1 MRILHTSDWHI
12 GRTFHGADLLADQRA
27 ALAELAAIAGRESV
41 DVVIVAGDIYDRAIP
56 SADAVAVC
64 DEAFC
69 ALREAGARIVVSSG
83 NHDSPTRLGAG
94 ATFSAEGG
102 LYLRTR
108 PQDCARPVLLS
119 DAHGPVCLYA
129 LPYLEPET
137 TRDALGVPEA
147 RSHQEIL
154 AAALSAVRVDLDR
167 RRAEDSRTRAVVA
180 VHAFVVGAAASGSER
195 SIAVGGVETVSADL
209 LMDFDYVALGHLHS
223 TQEVRPGIWY
233 SGSPLAYSFGERSS
247 DKGALLVELDAGGL
261 GAVTRVPLRSARGT
275 SLLTGTIEQLLTDPA
290 HRAAEE
296 HYVSAILT
304 DPVRP
309 VDPMRR
315 LKERFP
321 YAVHLEWI
329 EQQQAAS
336 RSYKERVVGRSDID
350 VMAGFLADVRS
361 PVEPGEVELLERALR
376 SATSDGD
383 DTAVSGTVEVGRTA

>member
-27 ALAELAAIAGRESV
+27 ALTELAAIVAAEAV
-41 DVVIVAGDIYDRAIP
+41 EVVIVAGDVYDRAIP

-64 DEAFC
+64 DEAFR
-69 ALREAGARIVVSSG
+69 ALRAAGARIVVGSG

-94 ATFSAEGG
+94 AAFSAEGG

-108 PQDCARPVLLS
+108 PQDCAEPILFV
-119 DAHGPVCLYA
+119 DAHGPVAVYA

-137 TRDALGVPEA
+137 TRDVLGVPAA
-147 RSHQEIL
+147 RSHQDIL
-154 AAALSAVRVDLDR
+154 AAAMCAVRTDLDR
-167 RRAEDSRTRAVVA
+167 RRAQDPHLRSVVA
-180 VHAFVVGAAASGSER
+180 LHAFVVGAAASGSER

-209 LMDFDYVALGHLHS
+209 LADVDYVALGHLHS

-233 SGSPLAYSFGERSS
+233 SGSPLVYSFGERSA
-247 DKGALLVELDAGGL
+247 DKGVLLVDLDAGGL
-261 GAVTRVPLRSARGT
+261 AAVRRVPLRSPRGST
-275 SLLTGTIEQLLTDPA
+275 RLTGTLEQLLTDPA
-290 HRAAEE
+290 HTAVEQ
-296 HYVSAILT
+296 HYISAVLT

-321 YAVHLEWI
+321 FAVHLEWVDR
-329 EQQQAAS
+329 QPTAS
-336 RSYKERVVGRSDID
+336 RTYRERVTGRADLD

-361 PVEPGEVELLERALR
+361 PAEPAEVDLLEVALR
-376 SATSDGD
+376 AAMSEGD
-383 DTAVSGTVEVGRTA
+383 DVTPSTAELRTA

>member
-27 ALAELAAIAGRESV
+27 ALAELAAIVAAEAV
-41 DVVIVAGDIYDRAIP
+41 DVVIIAGDVYDRAIP

-64 DEAFC
+64 DEAFR
-69 ALREAGARIVVSSG
+69 ALRRAGALIVVSSG

-94 ATFSAEGG
+94 AAFSAEGG
-102 LYLRTR
+102 LHLRTR
-108 PQDCARPVLLS
+108 PQDCAVPVLLS
-119 DAHGPVCLYA
+119 DEHGPVCIYP

-137 TRDALGVPEA
+137 TRDVLGVPQA

-154 AAALSAVRVDLDR
+154 AAALAAVRADLEQ
-167 RRAEDSRTRAVVA
+167 RRAADPRTRAVAA

-209 LMDFDYVALGHLHS
+209 LADFDYVALGHLHS

-247 DKGALLVELDAGGL
+247 DKGVLLVDLAASGP
-261 GAVTRVPLRSARGT
+261 AVVRRIRLETPRASSV
-275 SLLTGTIEQLLTDPA
+275 LTGTLDDLLADPA
-290 HRAAEE
+290 YRSAEE
-296 HYVSAILT
+296 HYVSAVLT

-321 YAVHLEWI
+321 YAVHLEWVDQRP
-329 EQQQAAS
+329 EQT
-336 RSYKERVVGRSDID
+336 RSYKERVTGRSDLD
-350 VMAGFLADVRS
+350 VMAGFLTDVRS
-361 PVEPGEVELLERALR
+361 PADPAEVDLLEQALR
-376 SATSDGD
+376 AATAEGD
-383 DTAVSGTVEVGRTA
+383 DTALDGLDLWSA